1 VIGLLRFI
9 GVINAAV
16 WLGGAFFCVFE
27 IRPSLFSSEMN
38 TLLGAGNS
46 SFFPQFSV
54 ALAQIVIRRGL
65 EFQIVCAVIAWFQ
78 LLAEWLY
85 LGRPSRR
92 FSFSVLAGLVV
103 LVFVNSAW
111 LQPRLR
117 EFHTARFR
125 AVQSAE
131 REVAARSYRTWQP
144 VSDGLQLLVIG
155 GLLVYIWR
163 VTNPPDPARFV
174 SSVKFRG

>member
-16 WLGGAFFCVFE
+16 WLGGAVFCMFE

-38 TLLGAGNS
+38 TLLGAGNA

-92 FSFSVLAGLVV
+92 FSFS
-103 LVFVNSAW
+103 VNSAW

>member
-16 WLGGAFFCVFE
+16 WLGGAFFCLLE
-27 IRPSLFSSEMN
+27 IRPSLFSPEMGG
-38 TLLGAGNS
+38 LLGASNS
-46 SFFPQFSV
+46 SFFPYFSG
-54 ALAQIVIRRGL
+54 ALAQTVIRYCLG
-65 EFQIVCAVIAWFQ
+65 FQVVCAVIAWFQ

-92 FSFSVLAGLVV
+92 FSFSVLAGLAV
-103 LVFVNSAW
+103 LVLVNSAW

-125 AVQSAE
+125 AAQTTE
-131 REVAARSYRTWQP
+131 REAAARSYRLWQP
-144 VSDGLQLLVIG
+144 VSDALQLFVIG